1 MDKIK
6 ETRNKALLGGFVNIL
21 SGKLHGLVTGFP
33 RLPEEKDVAIL
44 LVPDKSDMDVK
55 IVARIDETHINRICK
70 VFKASE
76 LAGMIQGKMADAGV
90 DLDGMVQKNM
100 PDGMPAQNDTDH
112 E

>member
-6 ETRNKALLGGFVNIL
+6 EARNKAILGGFVNIL

-33 RLPEEKDVAIL
+33 RLPEEKDVVII
-44 LVPDKSDMDVK
+44 LVPDKNDMDVK

-70 VFKASE
+70 EYKASE
-76 LAGMIQGKMADAGV
+76 LAGMIQGKMADAGI
-90 DLDGMVQKNM
+90 DLEGMVQKNVE
-100 PDGMPAQNDTDH
+100 PQKANTD